1 MNRAAAGKP
10 LRVAVVGDFQIGKSS
25 LVNCLL
31 ADSAAETGEGYFPTT
46 DAAAEYPFAPGV
58 VLVDTPGYNDAN
70 PEMSKIS
77 DEELRKAD
85 AVIFVKTEKTLGARD
100 AGILRKADRKPT
112 LVFFNC
118 TDATLGQAGWIPS
131 SAENT
136 ATCDSIR
143 RGLRDE
149 GLAGSVLVIDGRM
162 VTPINILWA
171 QVGLGVSVPEEKRD
185 AVYDFARQWLH
196 LENDTPAFRAE
207 MLRRSG
213 VPEVREWLVDLP
225 VRRLQALLENP
236 EQTLER
242 ILGQFAEEL
251 KKRWTGAQGV

>member
-1 MNRAAAGKP
+1 MNRPSRRTG

-31 ADSAAETGEGYFPTT
+31 AASTAETGEGYFPTT
-46 DAAAEYPFAPGV
+46 EAAAEYPFAPGV

-70 PEMSKIS
+70 PEMSQIS
-77 DEELRKAD
+77 DGEIGKAD

-100 AGILRKADRKPT
+100 VGILRKADRKPT

-131 SAENT
+131 SEENA

-143 RGLRDE
+143 RALRDE
-149 GLAGSVLVIDGRM
+149 GLADSVLAIGGRM

-171 QVGLGVSVPEEKRD
+171 QVGLGLPMPEEKRN
-185 AVYDFARQWLH
+185 AASDFVQRWLH
-196 LENDTPAFRAE
+196 LAGDTPAFRME
-207 MLRRSG
+207 MLGRSG
-213 VPEVREWLVDLP
+213 FLP
-225 VRRLQALLENP
+225 VRDFLKALPLELLKDAALNP
-236 EQTLER
+236 QREIDRFLDR
-242 ILGQFAEEL
+242 FAVEL
-251 KKRWTGAQGV
+251 KNRWAIA